1 VNETVLQTIDARDQP
16 LRFRSMQGTH
26 SLKGM
31 KLFLSHAL
39 AGIGSVFPNVKIS
52 ELESRHFQ
60 DAITWS
66 FPSMTLV
73 VVFLPSC
80 SVVTVYQTSSVSW
93 SDRVHLHGLSG
104 VRRKVRLGML
114 DWTDV

>member
-1 VNETVLQTIDARDQP
+1 MVLDRIIAPDEPLDSAQYKARAH
-16 LRFRSMQGTH
+16 L
-26 SLKGM
+26 LKGM

-39 AGIGSVFPNVKIS
+39 AGIGSVFPKVKIS

-73 VVFLPSC
+73 VVTLPSC
-80 SVVTVYQTSSVSW
+80 SVVTVYQTSSVS
-93 SDRVHLHGLSG
+93 
-104 VRRKVRLGML
+104 
-114 DWTDV
+114 